1 MSLRSRPTLFVGL
14 GRCADAQNLLSGWLG
29 IASNSDK
36 LLAAPA
42 NKALSLS
49 SPAGDQD
56 ENENEV
62 DEDTNAVKPPAA
74 QEAPIAA

>member
-1 MSLRSRPTLFVGL
+1 MLAGL
-14 GRCADAQNLLSGWLG
+14 GHCADAQPLFSGWLG
-29 IASNSDK
+29 IIGNSDK
-36 LLAAPA
+36 LLDAPA

-56 ENENEV
+56 KNENKV
-62 DEDTNAVKPPAA
+62 DEDTNAVMPPAA